1 MRLGVLFLTISLFS
15 GVVQAAPSQA
25 DLKKIER
32 QIAIEEQNSRENQKK
47 SAEIKSEI
55 KQVQRQMVVSARNI
69 QQQEDMLSGLEKQLA
84 DLNAK
89 TTELE
94 NKLGLKDAQMV
105 QVVTGLQTL
114 ALRPKELFLLN
125 PKNPID
131 TVRSHSLM
139 YASVPVIGME
149 SKQLKKDLQH
159 LNQLKSETIQKTEQI
174 KQTTQRLT
182 EQTEQM
188 DRLVKQ
194 KSLLQAQYDAQYD
207 QARQK
212 AQQLASKAND
222 LKDLLEK
229 LELERQRQQAERVK
243 QAYLTSP
250 RAYRPASQA
259 PSFVSSAVS
268 GSFER
273 SYGSLLYPVRGQ
285 IIAKFGDTLPNGT
298 PSKGL
303 MIQTRERAQV
313 IAPFDGTVLFAG
325 PFKGYGQLLILDH
338 NNGYFSLLAGMQDIH
353 VSMGQELL
361 AGEPVG
367 LMKPAR
373 SNLYVEIRKDGTA
386 IDPKPWFIPVI

>member
-1 MRLGVLFLTISLFS
+1 MRFGVLFLAIGLFS
-15 GVVQAAPSQA
+15 GAVQAAPSQA

-69 QQQEDMLSGLEKQLA
+69 QQHEDMLSSLEKQLA
-84 DLNAK
+84 DLNVK
-89 TTELE
+89 TADLE
-94 NKLGLKDAQMV
+94 AKLGLKDAQMV

-114 ALRPKELFLLN
+114 ALRPKELVLLT

-131 TVRSHSLM
+131 MVRSHALM

-149 SKQLKKDLQH
+149 SEQLKKDLQR

-207 QARQK
+207 QARKK
-212 AQQLASKAND
+212 AQQLASQAKD
-222 LKDLLEK
+222 LKELLEQ
-229 LELERQRQQAERVK
+229 LELERQRQQAERLK

-250 RAYRPASQA
+250 RHRPSAGT

-367 LMKPAR
+367 LMKPVR
-373 SNLYVEIRKDGTA
+373 SNLYIEIRKDGTA

>member
-1 MRLGVLFLTISLFS
+1 MRFGVLFLAIGLFS
-15 GVVQAAPSQA
+15 GAVQAAPSQA

-69 QQQEDMLSGLEKQLA
+69 QQHEDMLSGLEKQLA
-84 DLNAK
+84 DLNVK
-89 TTELE
+89 TADLE
-94 NKLGLKDAQMV
+94 AKLGLKDAQMV

-114 ALRPKELFLLN
+114 ALRPKELVLLT

-131 TVRSHSLM
+131 MVRSHTLM

-149 SKQLKKDLQH
+149 SEQLKKDLQR

-207 QARQK
+207 QARKK
-212 AQQLASKAND
+212 AQQLASQAKD
-222 LKDLLEK
+222 LKELLEQ
-229 LELERQRQQAERVK
+229 LELERQRQQAERLK

-250 RAYRPASQA
+250 RHRPSAGT

-367 LMKPAR
+367 LMKPVR
-373 SNLYVEIRKDGTA
+373 SNLYIEIRKDGTA

>member
-1 MRLGVLFLTISLFS
+1 MRCVLLSLIVCLMN
-15 GVVQAAPSQA
+15 GAVMAAPSQA

-32 QIAIEEQNSRENQKK
+32 QIAIEEQNSRENEQK

-55 KQVQRQMVVSARNI
+55 KQVQRQMVISARNI
-69 QQQEDMLSGLEKQLA
+69 QRHEDTLSALEQQLA
-84 DLNAK
+84 DLNSK
-89 TTELE
+89 TIELE
-94 NKLGLKDAQMV
+94 QKLGLKDAQMV

-114 ALRPKELFLLN
+114 ALRPKELFLMT
-125 PKNPID
+125 PQKPID
-131 TVRSHSLM
+131 MLRSQSLM
-139 YASVPVIGME
+139 YASIPVIGME
-149 SKQLKKDLQH
+149 AEQLKNDLRT
-159 LNQLKSETIQKTEQI
+159 LNQLKSDTIEKTEQI
-174 KQTTQRLT
+174 RQTARRLT
-182 EQTEQM
+182 EQSEQM

-194 KSLLQAQYDAQYD
+194 KSVLQAQYDAQHN

-212 AQQLASKAND
+212 ARQLAAKAND

-229 LELERQRQQAERVK
+229 LALERQRQQAEHLK

-250 RAYRPASQA
+250 RARPKSGG
-259 PSFVSSAVS
+259 PTFISSAVS

-273 SYGSLLYPVRGQ
+273 SHGSLLYPVRGR
-285 IIAKFGDTLPNGT
+285 IVAGFNDTLPNGT

-303 MIQTRERAQV
+303 MIQARERAQV

-353 VSMGQELL
+353 VSIGQELL

-367 LMKPAR
+367 IMKPTR
-373 SNLYVEIRKDGTA
+373 SNLYIEIRKDGTA
-386 IDPKPWFIPVI
+386 IDPKPWFIPLI

>member
-1 MRLGVLFLTISLFS
+1 ML
-15 GVVQAAPSQA
+15 QM
-25 DLKKIER
+25 KM
-32 QIAIEEQNSRENQKK
+32 AI
-47 SAEIKSEI
+47 I
-55 KQVQRQMVVSARNI
+55 
-69 QQQEDMLSGLEKQLA
+69 
-84 DLNAK
+84 
-89 TTELE
+89 
-94 NKLGLKDAQMV
+94 
-105 QVVTGLQTL
+105 
-114 ALRPKELFLLN
+114 
-125 PKNPID
+125 
-131 TVRSHSLM
+131 
-139 YASVPVIGME
+139 
-149 SKQLKKDLQH
+149 
-159 LNQLKSETIQKTEQI
+159 QI

-207 QARQK
+207 QARKK
-212 AQQLASKAND
+212 AQQLANKAND

-229 LELERQRQQAERVK
+229 LELERQRQQAEHIK

-250 RAYRPASQA
+250 RAQRSINNA

-285 IIAKFGDTLPNGT
+285 MIAQFGDTLPNGT
-298 PSKGL
+298 TSKGL

-338 NNGYFSLLAGMQDIH
+338 NNGYFSLLAGMQDIY
-353 VSMGQELL
+353 VSIGQELL

-367 LMKPAR
+367 LMKPVR
-373 SNLYVEIRKDGTA
+373 SNLYIEIRKDGTA

>member
-1 MRLGVLFLTISLFS
+1 MRFGVLFLAIGLFS
-15 GVVQAAPSQA
+15 GAVQAAPSQA

-69 QQQEDMLSGLEKQLA
+69 QQHEDMLSGLEKQLA
-84 DLNAK
+84 DLNVK
-89 TTELE
+89 TADLE
-94 NKLGLKDAQMV
+94 AKLGLKDAQMV

-114 ALRPKELFLLN
+114 ALRPKELVLLT

-131 TVRSHSLM
+131 MVRSHTLM

-149 SKQLKKDLQH
+149 SEQLKKDLQR

-207 QARQK
+207 QARKK
-212 AQQLASKAND
+212 AQQLASQAKD
-222 LKDLLEK
+222 LKELLEQ
-229 LELERQRQQAERVK
+229 LELERQRQQAERLK

-250 RAYRPASQA
+250 RHRPSAGA

-367 LMKPAR
+367 LMKPVR
-373 SNLYVEIRKDGTA
+373 SNLYIEIRKDGTA

>member
-1 MRLGVLFLTISLFS
+1 MRFGVLFLAIGLFS
-15 GVVQAAPSQA
+15 GAVQAAPSQA

-69 QQQEDMLSGLEKQLA
+69 QQHEDMLSGLEKQLA
-84 DLNAK
+84 DLNVK
-89 TTELE
+89 TADLE
-94 NKLGLKDAQMV
+94 AKLGLKDAQMV

-114 ALRPKELFLLN
+114 ALRPKELVLLT

-131 TVRSHSLM
+131 MVRSHALM

-149 SKQLKKDLQH
+149 SEQLKKDLQR

-207 QARQK
+207 QARKK
-212 AQQLASKAND
+212 AQQLASQAKD
-222 LKDLLEK
+222 LKELLEQ
-229 LELERQRQQAERVK
+229 LELERQRQQAERLK

-250 RAYRPASQA
+250 RHRPSAGT

-367 LMKPAR
+367 LMKPVR
-373 SNLYVEIRKDGTA
+373 SNLYIEIRKDGTA

>member
-1 MRLGVLFLTISLFS
+1 MRFGVLFLAIGLFS
-15 GVVQAAPSQA
+15 GAVQAAPSQA

-32 QIAIEEQNSRENQKK
+32 QIAIEEKNSQENKKK

-55 KQVQRQMVVSARNI
+55 KQVQHQMVVSARNI
-69 QQQEDMLSGLEKQLA
+69 QQQEDMLSDLEKQLA
-84 DLNAK
+84 DLNVK
-89 TTELE
+89 TADLE
-94 NKLGLKDAQMV
+94 AKLGLKDTQMV

-114 ALRPKELFLLN
+114 ALRPKELVLLT
-125 PKNPID
+125 PQNPID
-131 TVRSHSLM
+131 MVRSHALM

-149 SKQLKKDLQH
+149 SEQLKKDLQS

-174 KQTTQRLT
+174 KKTTQRLT
-182 EQTEQM
+182 AQTEQM
-188 DRLVKQ
+188 DRLIKQ
-194 KSLLQAQYDAQYD
+194 KSLLQAQYDARYD
-207 QARQK
+207 QARKK
-212 AQQLASKAND
+212 ARQLANQAND
-222 LKDLLEK
+222 LKELLEQ
-229 LELERQRQQAERVK
+229 LELERQRQQAERLK

-250 RAYRPASQA
+250 RHRSTANA
-259 PSFVSSAVS
+259 PTFISSAVS

-285 IIAKFGDTLPNGT
+285 IIAKFNDTLPNGT

-338 NNGYFSLLAGMQDIH
+338 NNGYFSLLAGMQNIH
-353 VSMGQELL
+353 VSIGQELL

-367 LMKPAR
+367 LMKPER
-373 SNLYVEIRKDGTA
+373 SNLYLEIRKDGTA

>member
-1 MRLGVLFLTISLFS
+1 MRFGVLFLAIGLFS
-15 GVVQAAPSQA
+15 GAVQAAPSQA

-69 QQQEDMLSGLEKQLA
+69 QQHEDMLSGLEKQLA
-84 DLNAK
+84 DLNVK
-89 TTELE
+89 TADLE
-94 NKLGLKDAQMV
+94 AKLGLKDAQMV

-114 ALRPKELFLLN
+114 ALRPKELVLLT

-131 TVRSHSLM
+131 MVRSHALM

-149 SKQLKKDLQH
+149 SEQLKKDLQR

-207 QARQK
+207 QARKK
-212 AQQLASKAND
+212 AQQLASQAKD
-222 LKDLLEK
+222 LKELLEQ
-229 LELERQRQQAERVK
+229 LELERQRQQAERLK

-250 RAYRPASQA
+250 RHRPSAGA

-367 LMKPAR
+367 LMKPVR
-373 SNLYVEIRKDGTA
+373 SNLYIEIRKDGTA

>member
-1 MRLGVLFLTISLFS
+1 M
-15 GVVQAAPSQA
+15 
-25 DLKKIER
+25 
-32 QIAIEEQNSRENQKK
+32 
-47 SAEIKSEI
+47 
-55 KQVQRQMVVSARNI
+55 
-69 QQQEDMLSGLEKQLA
+69 
-84 DLNAK
+84 
-89 TTELE
+89 
-94 NKLGLKDAQMV
+94 
-105 QVVTGLQTL
+105 
-114 ALRPKELFLLN
+114 
-125 PKNPID
+125 
-131 TVRSHSLM
+131 
-139 YASVPVIGME
+139 
-149 SKQLKKDLQH
+149 
-159 LNQLKSETIQKTEQI
+159 
-174 KQTTQRLT
+174 
-182 EQTEQM
+182 
-188 DRLVKQ
+188 KQ

-207 QARQK
+207 QARKK
-212 AQQLASKAND
+212 AQQLASQAKD
-222 LKDLLEK
+222 LKELLEQ
-229 LELERQRQQAERVK
+229 LELERQRQQAERLK

-250 RAYRPASQA
+250 RHRPSAGA

-367 LMKPAR
+367 LMKPVR
-373 SNLYVEIRKDGTA
+373 SNLYIEIRKDGTA